1 MATSLAPSAAAQT
14 PRTSAA
20 SAPFDNLLSGV
31 LPSAYRFALHLAR
44 NPADAEDL
52 VQDTALSACRAFA
65 QFRPG
70 TNFKAWFLRIM
81 VNGFYSRCRAARREG
96 RTGSAVWLAERHG
109 PMGTV
114 HPHSSD
120 PAHAVLAALEV
131 EHISAAIRALPD
143 EYRTVAALSIVLD
156 LPYREIARILGRPIG
171 TVRSRLFRARKI
183 LRHTLILMAQDHGLG
198 GRLIEGA

>member
-1 MATSLAPSAAAQT
+1 M
-14 PRTSAA
+14 
-20 SAPFDNLLSGV
+20 
-31 LPSAYRFALHLAR
+31 
-44 NPADAEDL
+44 
-52 VQDTALSACRAFA
+52 QDTALSACRAFG

-81 VNGFYSRCRAARREG
+81 INGFYSRCREARREG
-96 RTGSAVWLAERHG
+96 RTGAPEWLAERHS

-114 HPHSSD
+114 HPHTND
-120 PAHAVLAALEV
+120 PARAVLAALEV

-143 EYRTVAALSIVLD
+143 EYRTVAALSFVLD

-171 TVRSRLFRARKI
+171 TIRSRLFRARKI
-183 LRHTLILMAQDHGLG
+183 LQRTLILMAQDHGLG